1 MNRFSA
7 GSIGL
12 CGAKDDHRMSK
23 AIIVCG
29 SPGAG
34 KSTYGKQLAANLGA
48 VFLDI
53 DTATERLVRLALQQ
67 SGGDPDDRD
76 SIDFKRI
83 YRAPI
88 YEQLFDIARDN
99 LPVNPVV
106 IAGPFTREIQD
117 ARWPQTLSRH
127 LNASVEL
134 HYVYCRPA
142 VRRKRL
148 LARGDHRDRAKLKDW
163 DTYLA
168 YYGEELPPQADHV
181 LIDTSEKGTDE
192 HRPT

>member
-1 MNRFSA
+1 MNRSGG

-12 CGAKDDHRMSK
+12 RGAKDDHRMFQ

-34 KSTYGKQLAANLGA
+34 KTTYGKQLAADLGA

-99 LPVNPVV
+99 LPINSVV

-127 LNASVEL
+127 LGAPVEL
-134 HYVYCRPA
+134 HFVRCRPA
-142 VRRKRL
+142 VRRDRL
-148 LARGDHRDRAKLKDW
+148 LARGDHRDRAKLEDW
-163 DTYLA
+163 DSYLA
-168 YYGEELPPQADHV
+168 YYGAEAPPKADHV
-181 LIDTSEKGTDE
+181 LIDTSEYGTDQ
-192 HRPT
+192 HKLT